1 MRETKHIKPQDFIT
15 KLLPE
20 PSQKKNVLPF
30 FGCFEV
36 SRYLYP
42 KFEKKRKKN
51 WKNVTNE
58 MLQTSFCW
66 KNGAGKLPN
75 EEHFSVDCFEV
86 SWWAILQTW
95 KTITENKVTDEM
107 RKTSRF

>member
-36 SRYLYP
+36 SQYLYP
-42 KFEKKRKKN
+42 KFEKKRKK
-51 WKNVTNE
+51 
-58 MLQTSFCW
+58 
-66 KNGAGKLPN
+66 KLKKCDKRNAPN
-75 EEHFSVDCFEV
+75 LFLLKKWC
-86 SWWAILQTW
+86 
-95 KTITENKVTDEM
+95 
-107 RKTSRF
+107 R